1 MIFDLNNEY
10 DIPKFKEYVNKLY
23 QEKAV
28 VEVKKKNPKRTL
40 NQNSYLHLL
49 FAWFAAETGYSTE
62 EVKVDIFK
70 RLCNRSIFERTV
82 NGKMGEIKV
91 LRSTSDLDTGE
102 MTTAIE
108 RFRNWSAAQGI
119 YLPSPHDKEFLLHI
133 QKEIERNIYL

>member
-28 VEVKKKNPKRTL
+28 VEVKKKSPKRTL

-49 FAWFAAETGYSTE
+49 FAWFASETGYSTE

-70 RLCNRSIFERTV
+70 RLCNKSIFERTV
-82 NGKMGEIKV
+82 SGKMGEIKT

-119 YLPSPHDKEFLLHI
+119 YLPSPHDKEFLLQI